1 MFFFVFLFFF
11 LFLACRNK
19 VADVFFLLDS
29 SSSIRID
36 EFRKQ
41 TNAIEDIVNKFDIA
55 STKTRVGVSVFT
67 HKYKSV
73 LNFDSSVNKRET
85 LEKITNIKYVG
96 GGTMTGKALYQV
108 RRYVFN
114 QASIRPGAERILIVF
129 TDGMSIDY
137 ERTSAEAKLLQE
149 SGVKIFVV
157 GIGPDVDQAELQ
169 DIASK
174 PSNEFVHNFA
184 TFDILLAKSGLL
196 TYMACTVNDQTF
208 AKDQNGK

>member
-1 MFFFVFLFFF
+1 
-11 LFLACRNK
+11 
-19 VADVFFLLDS
+19 
-29 SSSIRID
+29 
-36 EFRKQ
+36 
-41 TNAIEDIVNKFDIA
+41 
-55 STKTRVGVSVFT
+55 
-67 HKYKSV
+67 
-73 LNFDSSVNKRET
+73 
-85 LEKITNIKYVG
+85 
-96 GGTMTGKALYQV
+96 MTGKALYQV
-108 RRYVFN
+108 RRHVFN

-196 TYMACTVNDQTF
+196 TYKACTVNDQTF